1 MAASHSRARSDT
13 WWGISHAIQHDNFG
27 IVVSFL
33 RPNSRAAKSTGA
45 IGAAWTRLVAV
56 GWGRLYLL
64 DLRQRMKQVT
74 FYHSAICPRCF
85 IARRFVNQ
93 LVREYPG
100 IEIESVEFLTSRQR
114 AKNDSVA
121 LIPALVCGEKR
132 LSGFYL
138 TKRRIQEFFE
148 SL

>member
-1 MAASHSRARSDT
+1 MAASYSRARSDT

-27 IVVSFL
+27 IAVSFL
-33 RPNSRAAKSTGA
+33 RPDFRAAKSKEA
-45 IGAAWTRLVAV
+45 IDAGWTCLVAV

-64 DLRQRMKQVT
+64 DLGKPMKQVT

-85 IARRFVNQ
+85 VARRFVNQ
-93 LVREYPG
+93 LLGEYPE
-100 IEIESVEFLTSRQR
+100 IEIESVEFLTSRRR

-121 LIPALVCGEKR
+121 LIPALVCGEKQ

-138 TKRRIQEFFE
+138 TKRRIQEFFD